1 MVGISTHTCTIYS
14 IACITRV
21 TCTSKTSV
29 SVVTC
34 CIRITVVR
42 VTDAFIYICVK
53 TTSYYIFLP
62 FILFS
67 KMNLL
72 FRFYS
77 NFNHVL
83 QHKQYF
89 LWTPFT
95 SSCVINIHGRLMFVS
110 FIFLL
115 QVNILILFKLET
127 DTSKKNLI
135 LVK

>member
-1 MVGISTHTCTIYS
+1 MVGSSSHTCTIYS

-29 SVVTC
+29 SVVTGR
-34 CIRITVVR
+34 IRITVVC

-53 TTSYYIFLP
+53 RTSYYIFLH

-67 KMNLL
+67 KINLL
-72 FRFYS
+72 FRFNS
-77 NFNHVL
+77 NFYHVL

-95 SSCVINIHGRLMFVS
+95 TSCVININCPLMFVS

-115 QVNILILFKLET
+115 QVL
-127 DTSKKNLI
+127 SY
-135 LVK
+135 